1 MAVIPPFCTYKIHRG
16 MEKQIY
22 IKERSRHF
30 RRENAMKKMILV
42 TSPPACG
49 KTYISKQLAKNLK
62 HVVYLDKDTL
72 IPLSNRVFAAAGE
85 EINRSSKFFEENI
98 RDYEYEAIVDIGV
111 EALEYDDIVLIN
123 APFTK
128 EVHSEETLERFRTKL
143 RKKDAK
149 LVIIWV
155 MTDPEVCHERM
166 IARNSERDTWKLEHW
181 KEYIKTVD
189 FSIPVPLKKLDAGHD
204 LILFHNS
211 SDAEFKESME
221 AILPQL
227 EED

>member
-1 MAVIPPFCTYKIHRG
+1 

-98 RDYEYEAIVDIGV
+98 RDY
-111 EALEYDDIVLIN
+111 
-123 APFTK
+123 
-128 EVHSEETLERFRTKL
+128 
-143 RKKDAK
+143 
-149 LVIIWV
+149 
-155 MTDPEVCHERM
+155 
-166 IARNSERDTWKLEHW
+166 
-181 KEYIKTVD
+181 
-189 FSIPVPLKKLDAGHD
+189 
-204 LILFHNS
+204 
-211 SDAEFKESME
+211 
-221 AILPQL
+221 
-227 EED
+227 

>member
-1 MAVIPPFCTYKIHRG
+1 
-16 MEKQIY
+16 
-22 IKERSRHF
+22 
-30 RRENAMKKMILV
+30 MILV

-85 EINRSSKFFEENI
+85 EINRSSKFFEDNI
-98 RDYEYEAIVDIGV
+98 RDYEYETIVDIGV

-128 EVHSEETLERFRTKL
+128 EVHDEDTLERFRTKL
-143 RKKDAK
+143 RKKNAK

-155 MTDPEVCHERM
+155 VTDPKVCHQRM
-166 IARNSERDTWKLEHW
+166 IARNSDRDTWKLRHW
-181 KEYIKTVD
+181 DQYIKTVD
-189 FSIPVPLKKLDAGHD
+189 FSIPEPLERLDAGHD

-211 SDAEFKESME
+211 SDEEFEESMRT
-221 AILPQL
+221 ILPKL
-227 EED
+227 EEE